1 MSAPDPRSAI
11 ERFLQDAR
19 QPALLEPGE
28 DLLPLQP
35 GSYALEARA
44 SRLLLQAWDETRNLV
59 RRVTGVRAET
69 PGRLELVVEKF
80 GKREGRLFLIDLAR
94 RAGHDAE
101 RRSGR
106 LVFRER
112 FRHMLTR
119 QYPGWSLAE
128 LSADADL
135 HHSLSPAFARAFLRQ
150 GQHGWAAIAA
160 PAEGG
165 EASGTLTFGLIW
177 LDYLRRRE
185 RRVTVEGLALFLPA
199 GEERTT
205 CLRLP
210 FLAPEAA
217 RYEVFSYSEEG
228 FVARLDPRDAGNLDT
243 ELKPCRRA
251 AFAPPEL
258 VERLLAIPGVERVPL
273 AGGSLSLRVR
283 GVEFA
288 EVRPDG
294 IRFGMAART
303 PAADHNAPEIEALA
317 RELARAR
324 DPESRDREHPLWRQ
338 HPEAWLESQV
348 RARIETVDAS
358 LLPVPVYGQVPAF
371 LGGERGVLDLLAV
384 DRAGRLAVLELK
396 ASADPHLPLQ
406 ALDYWMRVRHH
417 ALAGE
422 FSAAGY
428 FPGIALRAEPPRL
441 LLVSPALDFH
451 ATTEAVLSFFSPA
464 VEVERVGVGVEW
476 RKELE
481 VMFRLRGADRP
492 EITY

>member
-1 MSAPDPRSAI
+1 
-11 ERFLQDAR
+11 
-19 QPALLEPGE
+19 
-28 DLLPLQP
+28 
-35 GSYALEARA
+35 
-44 SRLLLQAWDETRNLV
+44 LQAWDETRNLV
-59 RRVTGVRAET
+59 RRVTAVRTET

-80 GKREGRLFLIDLAR
+80 GKREGRLFLVDLAR

-106 LVFRER
+106 LVFREQ

-119 QYPGWSLAE
+119 QYPGWTLAE

-150 GQHGWAAIAA
+150 GQRAWAAIAA
-160 PAEGG
+160 PGEGADAG
-165 EASGTLTFGLIW
+165 GTLTFGLIW

-185 RRVTVEGLALFLPA
+185 QRVTVEGLALFLPA
-199 GEERTT
+199 GRERAT

-210 FLAPEAA
+210 FLDPEAA

-228 FVARLDPRDAGNLDT
+228 FVAPLDPRDAGNLDT
-243 ELKPCRRA
+243 ELKPCRRG
-251 AFAPPEL
+251 AFATPAL
-258 VERLLAIPGVERVPL
+258 VERLLAIPGVERV
-273 AGGSLSLRVR
+273 ARADGSLSLRVR

-288 EVRPDG
+288 EARPDG
-294 IRFGMAART
+294 VRFGMAAKT
-303 PAADHNAPEIEALA
+303 PAADYHAPEIETLA
-317 RELARAR
+317 RELARLR
-324 DPESRDREHPLWRQ
+324 DPRAADRDHPLWRQ
-338 HPEAWLESQV
+338 HPEAWLESRV
-348 RARIETVDAS
+348 RAHIETVDAS
-358 LLPVPVYGQVPAF
+358 LLPEPVYGQVPAF

-384 DRAGRLAVLELK
+384 DRSGRLAVLELK

-417 ALAGE
+417 AQAGE
-422 FSAAGY
+422 FTAAGY
-428 FPGIALRAEPPRL
+428 FPGIALRAEPPRM

-451 ATTEAVLSFFSPA
+451 ATTEAVLSFFAPTI
-464 VEVERVGVGVEW
+464 EVERVGVGVEW

-492 EITY
+492 ETTY